1 MTEDGSQFPPSLWAI
16 EKEEDLAVTTTNACE
31 AFHRNLEHNFIS
43 HHPSLW
49 TFLVALNEEAKRAE
63 LNMHTEGSLP
73 VKKARRRILQM
84 KIELNQNFNNSL
96 ITEYDIVKNMSYL
109 MLPVK
114 Q

>member
-1 MTEDGSQFPPSLWAI
+1 M
-16 EKEEDLAVTTTNACE
+16 
-31 AFHRNLEHNFIS
+31 R
-43 HHPSLW
+43 
-49 TFLVALNEEAKRAE
+49 
-63 LNMHTEGSLP
+63 TEGSLP

-96 ITEYDIVKNMSYL
+96 ITEYDFVKNMSYL